1 MAYFKCISALM
12 KRIILAVVLGAV
24 SIGANAAIC
33 LVADNGT
40 GTADMPPQCEYTGD
54 DWLIV
59 DGFDG
64 LPPGTTIELTPI
76 LRNFV
81 PDDPFLSPFP
91 LFPGVL
97 EAPGGGLGGTV
108 SGFSAEMEFL
118 VSGTGAL
125 GGFSRTLSI
134 PLYVVIENA
143 PRNPGDA
150 TQQFVSEI
158 YLLQGS
164 LFGDPDFD
172 FLSIMAGAAFGLPSP
187 GTTTMLRD
195 GPPGSDFFVGSLFDI
210 TYLIDF
216 RGAPGS
222 VLEGFEGSTISTS
235 RLETEVPN
243 IPIPAAAW
251 LFGSA
256 LGLLGWVRRRS
267 A

>member
-1 MAYFKCISALM
+1 MRILKTAILISIFAL
-12 KRIILAVVLGAV
+12 
-24 SIGANAAIC
+24 SSGANAAIC
-33 LVADNGT
+33 LAPDIGT
-40 GTADMPPQCEYTGD
+40 GTAVMPPPCEYTGD
-54 DWLIV
+54 NWLIV
-59 DGFDG
+59 DG
-64 LPPGTTIELTPI
+64 LPPGTTIELTPT
-76 LRNFV
+76 LGNFV
-81 PDDPFLSPFP
+81 PGDPFGLSPFP
-91 LFPGVL
+91 LIPGVL
-97 EAPGGGLGGTV
+97 ETPGGGLGGTV

-125 GGFSRTLSI
+125 AGFSRTLSI

-172 FLSIMAGAAFGLPSP
+172 FLSITAGADFGLPSP

-195 GPPGSDFFVGSLFDI
+195 GPPGSAFYVGSFFDI
-210 TYLIDF
+210 TYQIDF
-216 RGAPGS
+216 QGAPGS
-222 VLEGFEGSTISTS
+222 ILEGFAGSTMGASG
-235 RLETEVPN
+235 LQTEVPN

-256 LGLLGWVRRRS
+256 LGLLGWIRRK
-267 A
+267 AT